1 MYVFYSLQIDEESLG
16 LKTDEK
22 DEKGSSSQPEEPE
35 SVNLK
40 QV

>member
-1 MYVFYSLQIDEESLG
+1 MYVFHSLQIDEDSLG
-16 LKTDEK
+16 LKTDEM
-22 DEKGSSSQPEEPE
+22 DEKGKSQPEEGE

>member
-1 MYVFYSLQIDEESLG
+1 MFVFHSLQIDEDSLG
-16 LKTDEK
+16 LNGDQK
-22 DEKGSSSQPEEPE
+22 DEKVKSETEEGD